1 MQVKRIAECSNG
13 SILQYFRPS
22 LSYHLYIRSLLCL
35 FWSDRLRQ
43 VQVTLH
49 VAAQLL
55 IQSSLFFL
63 VGAKTVNICG
73 QLVYTIGA
81 IVLASC
87 REPAVV
93 LLLSPT
99 AGIMYATLF
108 TMPYLLVAKYHSEGR
123 VCKYYT
129 STLSYV
135 LLYARYLMFLVSVH
149 LSDCPYFCPS
159 VKVSFSV
166 F

>member
-1 MQVKRIAECSNG
+1 M
-13 SILQYFRPS
+13 YFSGP
-22 LSYHLYIRSLLCL
+22 
-35 FWSDRLRQ
+35 LRQ
-43 VQVTLH
+43 VQVT
-49 VAAQLL
+49 VQMAANFF

-63 VGAKTVNICG
+63 VGAKTVYICG

-87 REPAVV
+87 REPAAV

-135 LLYARYLMFLVSVH
+135 LLLSAHCLMFLVSAR
-149 LSDCPYFCPS
+149 LSDFLSFCLS
-159 VKVSFSV
+159 VKVSFSDNS
-166 F
+166 FNTYSFHPI